1 MVVLGFELVLAGQA
15 LHHLSHSTSLKAGYF
30 PVKVICQSKGTS
42 DVSGESSLPVSS
54 GLREESSFFF
64 FFFFSKTRDL
74 QMCYSSI
81 AGWKHCSG
89 FLEMDGQRKMFKNK
103 SRHIHELAQNNWG
116 H

>member
-64 FFFFSKTRDL
+64 FFFF
-74 QMCYSSI
+74 
-81 AGWKHCSG
+81 
-89 FLEMDGQRKMFKNK
+89 F
-103 SRHIHELAQNNWG
+103 
-116 H
+116 